1 MREGMWGTSQLCMH
15 PHISLSHQP
24 CYFIANCLWIHLG
37 PLSALENG
45 LVNCNSV
52 NILWGSSGLVLYC
65 DAKGCTQEVEI
76 QFAG

>member
-1 MREGMWGTSQLCMH
+1 MWGTSQLCMH
-15 PHISLSHQP
+15 PYISLSHSTAILQLTA
-24 CYFIANCLWIHLG
+24 YGFISG

-45 LVNCNSV
+45 LVKGNSV
-52 NILWGSSGLVLYC
+52 NILWGRPGLVLYC